1 MRFFEVKVK
10 VDRMMSS
17 GAMKNVS
24 EIYAV
29 DAMTFTE
36 AEART
41 TECVHTETEGV
52 FEVISEKRAKYDEV
66 VFNDGEMFFLVK
78 FILITYNDGG
88 NERRNPKFVLFRAE
102 SIDKA
107 KEILVTLENQDIK
120 LQRQEYQQTA
130 QEDKIRT
137 IVKQIDFNNITPM
150 KATETIEYL
159 ISLTK
164 E

>member
-10 VDRMMSS
+10 VDRMMNS

-41 TECVHTETEGV
+41 TECVHTKGV
-52 FEVISEKRAKYDEV
+52 FEVIAEKRAKYDEV

-78 FILITYNDGG
+78 FILITYNYGG

-107 KEILVTLENQDIK
+107 KEHAREHMRRSIL
-120 LQRQEYQQTA
+120 EY
-130 QEDKIRT
+130 E
-137 IVKQIDFNNITPM
+137 
-150 KATETIEYL
+150 IEY
-159 ISLTK
+159 IKETK
-164 E
+164 IVDVLLNGN

>member
-10 VDRMMSS
+10 VDRMMNS

-41 TECVHTETEGV
+41 TECVHTETGGV
-52 FEVISEKRAKYDEV
+52 FEVIAEKRAKYDEV

-78 FILITYNDGG
+78 FIHTQRRGKRAPEPEVRAFPSREHRQG
-88 NERRNPKFVLFRAE
+88 ERARKRAHAPQLFR
-102 SIDKA
+102 
-107 KEILVTLENQDIK
+107 
-120 LQRQEYQQTA
+120 
-130 QEDKIRT
+130 IR
-137 IVKQIDFNNITPM
+137 D
-150 KATETIEYL
+150 
-159 ISLTK
+159 
-164 E
+164 

>member
-10 VDRMMSS
+10 VDRMMNS

-41 TECVHTETEGV
+41 TERVHTEGV
-52 FEVISEKRAKYDEV
+52 FEVIAEKRAKYDEV

-78 FILITYNDGG
+78 FILITYNDVG

-107 KEILVTLENQDIK
+107 KEHAREHMRLSFLEY
-120 LQRQEYQQTA
+120 E
-130 QEDKIRT
+130 
-137 IVKQIDFNNITPM
+137 
-150 KATETIEYL
+150 IEY
-159 ISLTK
+159 IKETK
-164 E
+164 IVDVLLNGN

>member
-17 GAMKNVS
+17 GAIKNVS

-52 FEVISEKRAKYDEV
+52 FEVIAEKRAQYDEV

-88 NERRNPKFVLFRAE
+88 SERRNPKFVLLRAE

-107 KEILVTLENQDIK
+107 KEHAREHMRLSFLEY
-120 LQRQEYQQTA
+120 E
-130 QEDKIRT
+130 
-137 IVKQIDFNNITPM
+137 
-150 KATETIEYL
+150 IEY
-159 ISLTK
+159 IKETK
-164 E
+164 IVDVLLNGN

>member
-52 FEVISEKRAKYDEV
+52 FEVIAEKRAKYDEV

-107 KEILVTLENQDIK
+107 KEHAREHMRLSFLEY
-120 LQRQEYQQTA
+120 E
-130 QEDKIRT
+130 
-137 IVKQIDFNNITPM
+137 
-150 KATETIEYL
+150 IEY
-159 ISLTK
+159 IKETK
-164 E
+164 IVDVLLNCN

>member
-10 VDRMMSS
+10 VDRMMNS

-41 TECVHTETEGV
+41 TECVHTEGV
-52 FEVISEKRAKYDEV
+52 FEVIAEKRAQYDEV

-88 NERRNPKFVLFRAE
+88 NERLNPKFVLFRAE

-107 KEILVTLENQDIK
+107 KEHAREHMRLSFLEY
-120 LQRQEYQQTA
+120 E
-130 QEDKIRT
+130 
-137 IVKQIDFNNITPM
+137 
-150 KATETIEYL
+150 IEY
-159 ISLTK
+159 IKETK
-164 E
+164 IVDVLLNGN

>member
-10 VDRMMSS
+10 VDRMMNS

-41 TECVHTETEGV
+41 TECVHTEGV

-78 FILITYNDGG
+78 FILITYNDWG

-107 KEILVTLENQDIK
+107 KEHAREHMRLSLLEY
-120 LQRQEYQQTA
+120 E
-130 QEDKIRT
+130 
-137 IVKQIDFNNITPM
+137 
-150 KATETIEYL
+150 IEY
-159 ISLTK
+159 IKETK
-164 E
+164 IVDVLLNGN

>member
-10 VDRMMSS
+10 VDRMMNS

-41 TECVHTETEGV
+41 TERVHTEGV
-52 FEVISEKRAKYDEV
+52 FEVIAEKRAKYDEV

-107 KEILVTLENQDIK
+107 KEHAREHMRLSFLEY
-120 LQRQEYQQTA
+120 E
-130 QEDKIRT
+130 
-137 IVKQIDFNNITPM
+137 
-150 KATETIEYL
+150 IEY
-159 ISLTK
+159 IKETK
-164 E
+164 IVDVLLNGN

>member
-10 VDRMMSS
+10 VDRMMNS

-52 FEVISEKRAKYDEV
+52 FEVIAEKRAQYDEV

-88 NERRNPKFVLFRAE
+88 KRAPEPEVRAFPSREHRQGERARKRAHAPQLFR
-102 SIDKA
+102 
-107 KEILVTLENQDIK
+107 
-120 LQRQEYQQTA
+120 
-130 QEDKIRT
+130 IR
-137 IVKQIDFNNITPM
+137 D
-150 KATETIEYL
+150 
-159 ISLTK
+159 
-164 E
+164 

>member
-10 VDRMMSS
+10 VDRMSS

-41 TECVHTETEGV
+41 TESVHTEGE
-52 FEVISEKRAKYDEV
+52 FEVIAEKRAQYDEV
-66 VFNDGEMFFLVK
+66 VFKDGELFFLVK
-78 FILITYNDGG
+78 FILITYSGA
-88 NERRNPKFVLFRAE
+88 NEHRNPMFVLFRAE

-107 KEILVTLENQDIK
+107 KEHAREHMRLSVV
-120 LQRQEYQQTA
+120 EY
-130 QEDKIRT
+130 E
-137 IVKQIDFNNITPM
+137 
-150 KATETIEYL
+150 IEY
-159 ISLTK
+159 IK
-164 E
+164 ETRIVDVLLNGNRN

>member
-52 FEVISEKRAKYDEV
+52 FEVIAEKRAK
-66 VFNDGEMFFLVK
+66 
-78 FILITYNDGG
+78 
-88 NERRNPKFVLFRAE
+88 
-102 SIDKA
+102 
-107 KEILVTLENQDIK
+107 
-120 LQRQEYQQTA
+120 
-130 QEDKIRT
+130 
-137 IVKQIDFNNITPM
+137 
-150 KATETIEYL
+150 
-159 ISLTK
+159 
-164 E
+164 

>member
-10 VDRMMSS
+10 VDRMMNS

-41 TECVHTETEGV
+41 TECVHTEGV
-52 FEVISEKRAKYDEV
+52 FEVIAEKRAKYDEV

-78 FILITYNDGG
+78 FILITYIGG
-88 NERRNPKFVLFRAE
+88 GHERRNPKFVLFRAE

-107 KEILVTLENQDIK
+107 KEHAREHMRLSFLEY
-120 LQRQEYQQTA
+120 E
-130 QEDKIRT
+130 
-137 IVKQIDFNNITPM
+137 
-150 KATETIEYL
+150 IEY
-159 ISLTK
+159 IKETK
-164 E
+164 IVDVLLNVN

>member
-17 GAMKNVS
+17 GAIKNVS

-52 FEVISEKRAKYDEV
+52 FDVIAEKRAKYDEV

-88 NERRNPKFVLFRAE
+88 NERRNPKFFRAE

-107 KEILVTLENQDIK
+107 KEHAREHMRLSFLEY
-120 LQRQEYQQTA
+120 E
-130 QEDKIRT
+130 
-137 IVKQIDFNNITPM
+137 
-150 KATETIEYL
+150 IEY
-159 ISLTK
+159 IKETK
-164 E
+164 IVDVLLNGN

>member
-41 TECVHTETEGV
+41 TESVHNEGV
-52 FEVISEKRAKYDEV
+52 FEVIAEKRAKYDEV

-107 KEILVTLENQDIK
+107 KEHAREHMRLSFLEY
-120 LQRQEYQQTA
+120 E
-130 QEDKIRT
+130 
-137 IVKQIDFNNITPM
+137 
-150 KATETIEYL
+150 IEY
-159 ISLTK
+159 IKETK
-164 E
+164 IVDVLLNGN

>member
-1 MRFFEVKVK
+1 MRFYEVKVK

-52 FEVISEKRAKYDEV
+52 FEVIAEKRAQYDEV

-78 FILITYNDGG
+78 FILITTTTGETSAG
-88 NERRNPKFVLFRAE
+88 TRSSCFSEPRASTRRKSTQE
-102 SIDKA
+102 STCA
-107 KEILVTLENQDIK
+107 S
-120 LQRQEYQQTA
+120 A
-130 QEDKIRT
+130 
-137 IVKQIDFNNITPM
+137 F
-150 KATETIEYL
+150 
-159 ISLTK
+159 
-164 E
+164 

>member
-10 VDRMMSS
+10 VDRMMNS
-17 GAMKNVS
+17 GEMKNVS
-24 EIYAV
+24 EIYSV

-41 TECVHTETEGV
+41 TEGVHTEGV
-52 FEVISEKRAKYDEV
+52 FEVIAEKRAKYDEV

-107 KEILVTLENQDIK
+107 KEHAREHMRLSFLEY
-120 LQRQEYQQTA
+120 E
-130 QEDKIRT
+130 
-137 IVKQIDFNNITPM
+137 
-150 KATETIEYL
+150 IEY
-159 ISLTK
+159 IKKTK
-164 E
+164 IVDVLLNGN

>member
-10 VDRMMSS
+10 VDRMMNS

-41 TECVHTETEGV
+41 TESVHTEGV
-52 FEVISEKRAKYDEV
+52 FEVIAEKRAKYDEV

-88 NERRNPKFVLFRAE
+88 NERLNPKFVLFRSE

-107 KEILVTLENQDIK
+107 KEHAREHMRLSFLEY
-120 LQRQEYQQTA
+120 E
-130 QEDKIRT
+130 
-137 IVKQIDFNNITPM
+137 
-150 KATETIEYL
+150 IEY
-159 ISLTK
+159 IKETK
-164 E
+164 IVDVLLNGN